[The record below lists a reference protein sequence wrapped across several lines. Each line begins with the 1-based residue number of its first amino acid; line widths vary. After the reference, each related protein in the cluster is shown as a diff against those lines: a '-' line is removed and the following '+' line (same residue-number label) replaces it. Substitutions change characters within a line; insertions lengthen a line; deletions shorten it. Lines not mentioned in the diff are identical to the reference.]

1 MANQKHLSNLD
12 RIIIENGLRDRLSFK
27 YIASKLN
34 KDCTTI
40 SKEVLKNLDK
50 RNSVSQGRTFNNC
63 LNRYKWS
70 FRYEI
75 CDIYAVSRSFL
86 CKNCSKCRVNWHLFV
101 ENVFLNFP
109 MYAMA
114 VLIKLNALFPN
125 SFILPWMPI
134 KKYFERLS
142 ESRASI
148 IISDNKTGYLNNLLY
163 PLIVENGQSVR
174 NMAI

>member
-63 LNRYKWS
+63 LNRYK
-70 FRYEI
+70 
-75 CDIYAVSRSFL
+75 
-86 CKNCSKCRVNWHLFV
+86 
-101 ENVFLNFP
+101 
-109 MYAMA
+109 
-114 VLIKLNALFPN
+114 
-125 SFILPWMPI
+125 
-134 KKYFERLS
+134 
-142 ESRASI
+142 
-148 IISDNKTGYLNNLLY
+148 
-163 PLIVENGQSVR
+163 
-174 NMAI
+174 